1 MNRSENIINWLKHP
15 FSVQNLGNW
24 KVVMLCIFAATI
36 FWFFNALNKDYTT
49 SINYP
54 VEFSYDRDL
63 FIATIPVPEEI
74 QINVSGGGWNL
85 IRRYGFFNTSPI
97 IINLD
102 NPDEQKQ
109 ISGNSLRATLSD
121 QLPEFK
127 LNFVVT
133 DTVYLSITNRIKKK
147 FPIKV
152 DSSGI
157 SMADDYRII
166 STIAVAI
173 DSVEI
178 DGPDEY
184 VNEMPDSMVIKPLD
198 DDIDDDFNEEISIN
212 LQNPLLIATPSEI
225 NVSFLVA
232 RFVRVSKEFVIQT
245 KNFPT
250 DSTLLLENPLVTLSF
265 IIQSGV
271 EDQLLDED
279 FSIVADLQRM
289 VIVDSTIQPLIKKYP
304 SYISDI
310 EIESGR
316 VKVVQ

>member
-1 MNRSENIINWLKHP
+1 
-15 FSVQNLGNW
+15 
-24 KVVMLCIFAATI
+24 MLCVSAATI

-85 IRRYGFFNTSPI
+85 IRRYGFFNTRPI

-102 NPDEQKQ
+102 NPDERKQ

-184 VNEMPDSMVIKPLD
+184 VNAIPDSIVIKPLD

-212 LQNPLLIATPSEI
+212 LQNPLLIVTPSEI
-225 NVSFLVA
+225 NVSFFVA
-232 RFVRVSKEFVIQT
+232 RFVRISRDFVIQT
-245 KNFPT
+245 ENFPL

-289 VIVDSTIQPLIKKYP
+289 VFVDSTIQPLIKKYP

>member
-1 MNRSENIINWLKHP
+1 
-15 FSVQNLGNW
+15 
-24 KVVMLCIFAATI
+24 MLCIFGATI

-54 VEFSYDRDL
+54 VEFLYDHDL
-63 FIATIPVPEEI
+63 FIATKPVPEEI
-74 QINVSGGGWNL
+74 QINVNGGGWNL
-85 IRRYGFFNTSPI
+85 IRRSGFFNTRPI

-102 NPDEQKQ
+102 NPDQQKQ

-121 QLPEFK
+121 QLTEFR

-147 FPIKV
+147 FLIKV
-152 DSSGI
+152 DSSEI
-157 SMADDYRII
+157 LMRDDYRII
-166 STIAVAI
+166 SNISIAV
-173 DSVEI
+173 DSLEI

-184 VNEMPDSMVIKPLD
+184 VNAMPDSIVIIPLD
-198 DDIDDDFNEEISIN
+198 DDIDDDFNEEISIP

-225 NVSFLVA
+225 NVTFLVA
-232 RFVRVSKEFVIQT
+232 RFVRISRDFVIQT
-245 KNFPT
+245 ENFPP
-250 DSTLLLENPLVTLSF
+250 DSTLLLENPIVTLSF
-265 IIQSGV
+265 IIQSGM
-271 EDQLLDED
+271 EDQILDED

-304 SYISDI
+304 SYISNI
-310 EIESGR
+310 EMESGR

>member
-1 MNRSENIINWLKHP
+1 
-15 FSVQNLGNW
+15 
-24 KVVMLCIFAATI
+24 MLCVSAATI

-54 VEFSYDRDL
+54 VEFLYDQDL

-85 IRRYGFFNTSPI
+85 IRRTGFFNTRPI
-97 IINLD
+97 TISLD
-102 NPDEQKQ
+102 NPNEQKQ
-109 ISGNSLRATLSD
+109 IFGNSLRAIFSD

-152 DSSGI
+152 DSSAILMG
-157 SMADDYRII
+157 DDYRII
-166 STIAVAI
+166 SNITVAI

-184 VNEMPDSMVIKPLD
+184 VIALPDSIVIIPLD

-212 LQNPLLIATPSEI
+212 LQNPLLIVTPSEI

-232 RFVRVSKEFVIQT
+232 RFVRINRDFVIQT
-245 KNFPT
+245 ENFPL
-250 DSTLLLENPLVTLSF
+250 DSTLLLENPIVTLSF

-279 FSIVADLQRM
+279 FSIVADLERM
-289 VIVDSTIQPLIKKYP
+289 VFVDSTIQPLIKKYP

>member
-1 MNRSENIINWLKHP
+1 
-15 FSVQNLGNW
+15 
-24 KVVMLCIFAATI
+24 MLCVSAATI

-85 IRRYGFFNTSPI
+85 IRRYGFFNTRPI

-102 NPDEQKQ
+102 NPDERKQ

-184 VNEMPDSMVIKPLD
+184 VNAIPDSIVIKPLN

-212 LQNPLLIATPSEI
+212 LQNPLLIVTPSEI

-245 KNFPT
+245 KNFPP

-265 IIQSGV
+265 IIQRGV

>member
-1 MNRSENIINWLKHP
+1 
-15 FSVQNLGNW
+15 
-24 KVVMLCIFAATI
+24 MLCVSAATI

-85 IRRYGFFNTSPI
+85 IRRYGFFNTNPI

-102 NPDEQKQ
+102 NPDERKQ

-184 VNEMPDSMVIKPLD
+184 VNAMPDSIVIKPLD

-245 KNFPT
+245 NNFPP

>member
-1 MNRSENIINWLKHP
+1 
-15 FSVQNLGNW
+15 
-24 KVVMLCIFAATI
+24 MLCVSAATI

-54 VEFSYDRDL
+54 VEFLYDQDL

-85 IRRYGFFNTSPI
+85 IRRTGFFNTRPI
-97 IINLD
+97 TISLD
-102 NPDEQKQ
+102 NPNEQKQ
-109 ISGNSLRATLSD
+109 IFGNSLRAIFSD

-152 DSSGI
+152 DSSAILMG
-157 SMADDYRII
+157 DDYRII
-166 STIAVAI
+166 SNITVAI

-184 VNEMPDSMVIKPLD
+184 VIALPDSIIIIPLD

-212 LQNPLLIATPSEI
+212 LQNPLLIVTPSEI

-232 RFVRVSKEFVIQT
+232 RFVRINRDFVIQT
-245 KNFPT
+245 ENFPL
-250 DSTLLLENPLVTLSF
+250 DSTLLLENPIVTLSF

-279 FSIVADLQRM
+279 FSIVADLERM
-289 VIVDSTIQPLIKKYP
+289 VFVDSTIQPLIKKYP

>member
-1 MNRSENIINWLKHP
+1 
-15 FSVQNLGNW
+15 
-24 KVVMLCIFAATI
+24 MLCVSAATI

-54 VEFSYDRDL
+54 VEFLYDQDL

-85 IRRYGFFNTSPI
+85 IRRTGFFNTRPI
-97 IINLD
+97 TISLD

-109 ISGNSLRATLSD
+109 IFGNSLRAIFSD

-152 DSSGI
+152 DSSAILMG
-157 SMADDYRII
+157 DDYRII
-166 STIAVAI
+166 SNITVAI

-184 VNEMPDSMVIKPLD
+184 VIALPDSIVIIPLD

-212 LQNPLLIATPSEI
+212 LQNPLLIVTPSEI

-232 RFVRVSKEFVIQT
+232 RFVRINRDFVIQT
-245 KNFPT
+245 ENFPL
-250 DSTLLLENPLVTLSF
+250 DSTLLLENPIVTLSF

-279 FSIVADLQRM
+279 FSIVADLERM
-289 VIVDSTIQPLIKKYP
+289 VFVDSTIQPLIKKYP